1 MAARAISPLMKTM
14 ARRAFFALF
23 LSLAACAPARG
34 PVTDI
39 SGAMPPLEFAMQRAN
54 DGAQVTEQDY
64 RGRVVILYFG
74 YTNCPDECPT
84 TLTDLSAALAQLG
97 ARARDVRVL
106 FVTVDPARDTP
117 AALKAYVRAFAP
129 EIDGLRGSADAIARL
144 ARRYRV
150 TYEVTP
156 ASPGHPYEVMHSDSV
171 FFFDGSGR
179 ARYVAT
185 SVADAPLTANY
196 ITRLLQ

>member
-1 MAARAISPLMKTM
+1 MKVS

-23 LSLAACAPARG
+23 VWLAGCTLARG

-39 SGAMPPLEFAMQRAN
+39 SGAMPPLSFAMQRAN

-64 RGRVVILYFG
+64 RGDAVILYFG
-74 YTNCPDECPT
+74 YTNCPDVCPT
-84 TLTDLSAALAQLG
+84 TLTDLSTALSLLG

-106 FVTVDPARDTP
+106 FITVDPARDTAP
-117 AALKAYVRAFAP
+117 ALKAYVRAFAP

-156 ASPGHPYEVMHSDSV
+156 ASPAHAYEVMHSASV
-171 FFFDGSGR
+171 FFFDRDGR

-185 SVADAPLTANY
+185 SVANAPLIAGY
-196 ITRLLQ
+196 IAGLLR